1 MQLAVGLTLFLVFDA
16 IVMFVIF
23 KRFAAR
29 RAASG
34 EPADLAGIGNITR
47 FAGTASE
54 ETKNYIAANY
64 SGDPGQLPGVL
75 QGLVNRLAERATE
88 QGLTFD
94 RTTLK
99 HFAGTAVIAL
109 KAAPQREVTAA
120 LESVG

>member
-16 IVMFVIF
+16 IVMFIIL
-23 KRFAAR
+23 KRFKAS
-29 RAASG
+29 RAAAG
-34 EPADLAGIGNITR
+34 EATSLAGISNITR
-47 FAGTASE
+47 FAGTATE
-54 ETKNYIAANY
+54 ETKRYLEANY
-64 SGDPGQLPGVL
+64 SGDPGMLPGVL

-109 KAAPQREVTAA
+109 KAAPQRDVTAA